1 MTESTEAD
9 PSSEISELLKRVL
22 ETYARLW
29 QLETWLRRMVYVELR
44 ALLGDAWSQDLPKSG
59 SFDADKRLTHMPTPE
74 MNALSYAQLSEL
86 TQLMGK
92 HWKCFESYLPPSDL
106 WDAKLK
112 EVKQIRHRIAH
123 FRRGHVDDHPRL
135 LQFLRDIDLGF
146 WTFCTSYN
154 NGQPILPHERDPVT
168 RHFLSLDPLPW
179 SEIAPK
185 EWARVGFV
193 DNSLVIGMTVEVLRR
208 PWAEWVDVIDGKAGF
223 FYDFVLMAHNG
234 RKFDYPKFL
243 DRTRNLHQHVAH
255 VCLSSSENS
264 VRLTVPAVLGVTKII
279 KIIDRIVE
287 IAGHHVGRSRN
298 PLAPDSDALA
308 DEWPEYVLGPKN
320 PLTFLDPEMK
330 CTFFN
335 A

>member
-1 MTESTEAD
+1 MTEPAEAN
-9 PSSEISELLKRVL
+9 PSSEVPDLPRGVL
-22 ETYARLW
+22 QTYARLW

-59 SFDADKRLTHMPTPE
+59 SFDADKRLTHVPTPE

-92 HWKCFESYLPPSDL
+92 HWSCFESYLPPQDL

-112 EVKQIRHRIAH
+112 EVKQIRHRVAH
-123 FRRGHVDDHPRL
+123 FRRGHMDDHPRL

-154 NGQPILPHERDPVT
+154 NGRAILPQSKDPVT
-168 RHFLSLDPLPW
+168 KHFLSLDPLPW
-179 SEIAPK
+179 GEIAPN

-193 DNSLVIGMTVEVLRR
+193 DKSLAIGMTVEVERW
-208 PWAEWVDVIDGKAGF
+208 PWAEWADEIDGRAGF
-223 FYDFVLMAHNG
+223 LYDFVLTAHDE
-234 RKFDYPKFL
+234 RQFDYPKFL
-243 DRTRNLHQHVAH
+243 DRTRNLHQHMVH
-255 VCLSSSENS
+255 VCLSSFENS
-264 VRLTVPAVLGVTKII
+264 VRLTIPAVLGSTKII
-279 KIIDRIVE
+279 EIMDRVVE
-287 IAGHHVGRSRN
+287 IARYHVSRSRN
-298 PLAPDSDALA
+298 PIAPDPDALVE
-308 DEWPEYVLGPKN
+308 EWPEYVLGPKN
-320 PLTFLDPEMK
+320 PLTFLDPGMK